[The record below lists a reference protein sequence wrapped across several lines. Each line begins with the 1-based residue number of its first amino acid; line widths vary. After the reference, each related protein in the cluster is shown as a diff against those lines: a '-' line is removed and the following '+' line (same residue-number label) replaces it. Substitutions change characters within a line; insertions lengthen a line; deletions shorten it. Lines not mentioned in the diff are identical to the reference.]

1 MSENFLTLDFE
12 VLISSERNWLEYKSN
27 IEIYSLDKSFC
38 QDILWKLNIDRKNGK
53 TVYRFVEKH
62 EKKENIKFS
71 KNEAIFAL
79 KGIFLK
85 ADPKLKFN
93 KNPINEER
101 LKFNPYKG
109 KNVAFTLR
117 TKLNEKDALNE
128 FENKNNGNDFPNVEE
143 IKTSPISKRYLVANI
158 HRLLITKETL
168 PLEDCAEILANMFPR
183 KLITWLTYCT
193 DVQKYKTRYGIV

>member
-1 MSENFLTLDFE
+1 M
-12 VLISSERNWLEYKSN
+12 ISSERSWLEYKSN

-53 TVYRFVEKH
+53 TVYRFVEKL

-71 KNEAIFAL
+71 KNEAILAL

-101 LKFNPYKG
+101 LKFNPYKR

-128 FENKNNGNDFPNVEE
+128 FENKNNGNDFSNVEE
-143 IKTSPISKRYLVANI
+143 IKTSPIFKRDLVANI
-158 HRLLITKETL
+158 HGLLITKETL
-168 PLEDCAEILANMFPR
+168 LLEDCAEILANMFPR
-183 KLITWLTYCT
+183 KLITWLISCT
-193 DVQKYKTRYGIV
+193 AVQKYKTRYGIV

>member
-1 MSENFLTLDFE
+1 MSENFLTLDFK
-12 VLISSERNWLEYKSN
+12 VLISSERSWLKYKSN

-38 QDILWKLNIDRKNGK
+38 QDILWKFNIDRKNGK
-53 TVYRFVEKH
+53 PVYRFVEKL

-71 KNEAIFAL
+71 ENEAILAL

-101 LKFNPYKG
+101 LKFNPYKR
-109 KNVAFTLR
+109 KNVTFTLR

-143 IKTSPISKRYLVANI
+143 IKTSPIFKRDLVANI
-158 HRLLITKETL
+158 HGLLITKK
-168 PLEDCAEILANMFPR
+168 DCAEILANMFSR
-183 KLITWLTYCT
+183 ELITWLTYCT